1 MWAGKW
7 VERVDSIQK
16 TILKPQWKIFISIVI
31 SCFGTVWPRL
41 FIYRLVS
48 KSHLDISNNKSVS
61 YDGHLPSQ
69 RDGSTS
75 MQGMCALKL
84 EAEYFSESDTW
95 VEDIVLKVISC
106 DTLDKWANFPEPQ
119 FPFYKIKMNRHASW
133 GNHIGKLTINGD
145 DIYKLS
151 HDVYDFYVVKVNDGC
166 GSSLMWDYFCY
177 RPEVSWKYFFVFK
190 IT

>member
-1 MWAGKW
+1 
-7 VERVDSIQK
+7 
-16 TILKPQWKIFISIVI
+16 
-31 SCFGTVWPRL
+31 
-41 FIYRLVS
+41 
-48 KSHLDISNNKSVS
+48 
-61 YDGHLPSQ
+61 
-69 RDGSTS
+69 

-133 GNHIGKLTINGD
+133 GNHIGKLTINRD

-166 GSSLMWDYFCY
+166 GSLLMRDYFCY
-177 RPEVSWKYFFVFK
+177 RPEVSWKYLCSKLHKQRRAIKMVLPTQYMIYLKCFLAVLNSRIFAKENHRVFMNMFVHMFVNSMY
-190 IT
+190 IFYMFYGYILSIH